1 MKFGRLIEYDIRNI
15 FLEIS
20 YSKCGAETCP
30 RPFSGKVKL
39 SILWI
44 NTLKF
49 VSIISQVEGSR
60 NILKL
65 SCKSLAFTSPAGMRR
80 RSDVSFRSH
89 TSWDVI
95 DHAGTS
101 SWLPNSYV
109 NETDLFETSLRR
121 LISLINLRHRND
133 VPIDT

>member
-20 YSKCGAETCP
+20 YSKCGAKTCP
-30 RPFSGKVKL
+30 RPSSGKS

-44 NTLKF
+44 DTLKF
-49 VSIISQVEGSR
+49 VSIISQVEGPR

-80 RSDVSFRSH
+80 RSDVSFRFH
-89 TSWDVI
+89 TSWDVT

-101 SWLPNSYV
+101 S
-109 NETDLFETSLRR
+109 
-121 LISLINLRHRND
+121 
-133 VPIDT
+133 

>member
-20 YSKCGAETCP
+20 YSKFGAETCP

-101 SWLPNSYV
+101 S
-109 NETDLFETSLRR
+109 
-121 LISLINLRHRND
+121 
-133 VPIDT
+133 

>member
-20 YSKCGAETCP
+20 YSKCGAKTCP
-30 RPFSGKVKL
+30 RPFSGKS

-44 NTLKF
+44 DTLKF

-121 LISLINLRHRND
+121 LTSLINLRHRND

>member
-20 YSKCGAETCP
+20 YSKCGAKTCP
-30 RPFSGKVKL
+30 RPFSGKS

-44 NTLKF
+44 DTLKSVF
-49 VSIISQVEGSR
+49 IISQVEGSR

-109 NETDLFETSLRR
+109 NEADLFETSLRR